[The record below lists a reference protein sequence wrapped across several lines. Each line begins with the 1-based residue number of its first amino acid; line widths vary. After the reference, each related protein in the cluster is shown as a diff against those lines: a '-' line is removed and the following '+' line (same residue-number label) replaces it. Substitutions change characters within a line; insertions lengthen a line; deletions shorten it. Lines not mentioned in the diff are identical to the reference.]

1 MALNIWTK
9 TSGFSLGTYSE
20 RVAVD
25 ILLPVDPEV
34 TGVTYAVIAGNLPPG
49 LRINQDRI
57 VGTPFDVPRLTDF
70 SVVIRATKGNERA
83 DRTFLMTIEGAD
95 SPEFVTTEGY
105 LDVGPGKQFYTL
117 DSTFIDYQLEAFD
130 ADIAT
135 GQKLSYFI
143 ADGDGRLPPGLTLTV
158 EGRLV
163 GFVQPT
169 VSIKPEDGDG
179 SFDNSFYD
187 TVAYDFAYRPTN
199 GFDSYVYDTVFY
211 DYSLPSVR
219 PKKLNQNYE
228 FIVTVTDGDSVAKRK
243 FGIYVVGDDY
253 FRADNTTWL
262 NDTGLFTADVT
273 WLKNPIWKTNSDLG
287 IVRANNYVTLIL
299 DTYDTDSIVY
309 DFVDATLAWQQNH
322 YYAVND
328 LILVDPDTQQSLI
341 CIEAHNSGTSFD
353 VSKWADY
360 GLPPGMSFDQ
370 VGGEVYGGIPYQ
382 PAISKVYRFIID
394 AIRYSGETDVKEYI
408 ATPANEGLN
417 QTELRIN
424 TVEFP
429 NVAEALNNVSS
440 IILTTTDINL
450 SEQTFEF
457 GTEVTLTG
465 FVDKYTSAILEGSSI
480 SGTTLTAGTVTG
492 TIVPGMVINGDGI
505 IPGTYIVAN
514 LSGSGNGS
522 TWTISQSQT
531 VELTNITTS
540 TVVTLS
546 FEATDAPD
554 VGNYYKVEG
563 NTNLFYNG
571 YMLCTGSTTTSI
583 TLSYAANPGTYSTET
598 ATTIKKLIPSGGAGI
613 EIQSSVIDPTDI
625 SSVDYSNPDEVVI
638 YLNTAINFLTTNS
651 TVIDIRYIVPS
662 TEIASTK
669 RLFYVNVIGEVDSVI
684 TWVSP
689 SDLGTLNANFVSTI
703 KLEATSTI
711 TNAEMIYTVTS
722 GNLPSG
728 LTLALDG
735 ELVGKVRQYG
745 DNILYRSTWKANR
758 SYNPND
764 VVIHEGQYYKA
775 LAPISGSSSFNS
787 VQWISYSFTGT
798 EGLTLLDGADF
809 VFDGGLTKFDN
820 FFTFTVK
827 ARDQYGY
834 SASEK
839 TFTIK
844 VETPNQLV
852 FSNIRTKPFLK
863 DNQRSAWKDFINNT
877 NIFTPT
883 SIYRPNDPSFGL
895 QTELSMLVYAGI
907 ETTEAARYVSAMGT
921 NHKRKRFHFGEVKKA
936 IAYIPGTYTPVY
948 EVVYV
953 QMIDP
958 LEPNGKRLPHKIRT
972 SAQPDPITVDVSNS
986 IWASGYSG
994 TDLEQQAK
1002 LERNAL
1008 DAYRPDFNITIDSD
1022 VYKASNSNINE
1033 YYPNSISNWRD
1044 NIQNWTDGTNT
1055 LSNERN
1061 YLPLWMRSIQPG
1073 SKQELDFQL
1082 AVPLCYCKLG
1092 AADDIILNIKFSGF
1106 DFKDLD
1112 YTADRYI
1119 IDSVEGQTSD
1129 KYLVF
1134 RNDRITV

>member
-9 TSGFSLGTYSE
+9 SSGFSLGTYSE

-25 ILLPVDPEV
+25 IPLPVDSEV
-34 TGVTYAVIAGNLPPG
+34 TGVTYSVIAGELPPG
-49 LRINQDRI
+49 LRINEDHI
-57 VGTPFDVPRLTDF
+57 IGTPFDVPRITEF
-70 SVVIRATKGNERA
+70 SFVIRATKGNERA
-83 DRTFLMTIEGAD
+83 DRTLKITLEGAD
-95 SPEFVTTEGY
+95 DPQFITTEGY
-105 LDVGPGKQFYTL
+105 LDVGPGNQFYTL
-117 DSTFIDYQLEAFD
+117 DSTFIDYQIEAFD

-135 GQKLSYFI
+135 GQRLSYFI

-158 EGRLV
+158 DGRLV
-163 GFVQPT
+163 GFVEPT
-169 VSIKPEDGDG
+169 ISIKPADGDG
-179 SFDNSFYD
+179 SYDDSFYD
-187 TVAYDFAYRPTN
+187 VVAYDFAYRPSN
-199 GFDSYVYDTVFY
+199 GFDSYIYDTVFY

-228 FIVTVTDGDSVAKRK
+228 FIVTVTDGDSIVKRK

-287 IVRANNYVTLIL
+287 AVRANNYVTLIL

-309 DFVDATLAWQQNH
+309 DFVDATAEWQQNH

-328 LILVDPDTQQSLI
+328 LILVDPVSQKSLI
-341 CIEAHNSGTSFD
+341 CIEAHTSGTDFD

-370 VGGEVYGGIPYQ
+370 VGGEVYGAIPYQ

-394 AIRYSGETDVKEYI
+394 AIRYSGETDTEVLL
-408 ATPANEGLN
+408 ATPANEGVN
-417 QTELRIN
+417 QTELRID
-424 TVEFP
+424 TTEFP
-429 NVAEALNNVSS
+429 AVAEALNNLSS
-440 IILTTTDINL
+440 IVLTTTDINL

-457 GTEVTLTG
+457 GSEITISSFG
-465 FVDKYTSAILEGSSI
+465 DKYTGATLASSTI
-480 SGTTLTAGTVTG
+480 SGTTLTVGTLTG
-492 TIVPGMVINGDGI
+492 TIVPGMVLIGDGI
-505 IPGTYIVAN
+505 VPGTYIVSN
-514 LSGSGNGS
+514 ISGAGDGS
-522 TWTISQSQT
+522 TWTVNQDQT
-531 VELTNITTS
+531 VDVVDMVTS
-540 TVVTLS
+540 TVVVLNFDT
-546 FEATDAPD
+546 TTAPT
-554 VGNYYKVEG
+554 VGSYYKLEG
-563 NTNLFYNG
+563 NDNLFYNG
-571 YMLCTGSTTTSI
+571 YFLCTRSTSTSI
-583 TLSYAANPGTYSTET
+583 TLSYSSNPGTYSTGT
-598 ATTIKKLIPSGGAGI
+598 TTIKQLIPSSGGASI
-613 EIQSSVIDPTDI
+613 TVQSSVIDPANI
-625 SSVDYSNPDEVVI
+625 VSIDYANPEEVVI
-638 YLNTAINFLTTNS
+638 YLNKTIGLLTTNS
-651 TVIDIRYIVPS
+651 TVVDIRYVVPS
-662 TEIASTK
+662 AEIASTK

-684 TWVSP
+684 TWISP
-689 SDLGTLNANFVSTI
+689 SELESLNANFVSTI

-711 TNAEMIYTVTS
+711 SNAEMIYTVTS
-722 GNLPSG
+722 GRLPPG

-758 SYNPND
+758 SYNTND
-764 VVIHEGQYYKA
+764 VVRYNDQYYRA
-775 LAPISGSSSFNS
+775 LAPIAGGLTFNPL
-787 VQWISYSFTGT
+787 QWITYSFEGT
-798 EGLTLLDGADF
+798 EGLTLINGDDF
-809 VFDGGLTKFDN
+809 AYDGGLTKFDN

-827 ARDQYGY
+827 ARDQYGF

-839 TFTIK
+839 TFTVK

-863 DNQRSAWKDFINNT
+863 LDQRAKWRDFINNT

-883 SIYRPNDPSFGL
+883 SIYRPNDPNFGL

-907 ETTEAARYVSAMGT
+907 ETTDAAKYISAMGT
-921 NHKRKRFHFGEVKKA
+921 NHKRKRFHFGDVKKA

-953 QMIDP
+953 EMLDP
-958 LEPNGKRLPHKIRT
+958 LEPDGKRLSQKIVA
-972 SAQPDPITVDVSNS
+972 SHQPDGITVDVSNN
-986 IWASGYSG
+986 IWANGYAG
-994 TDLEQQAK
+994 TDLDQEAK

-1008 DAYRPDFNITIDSD
+1008 DAYRPDYNITIDSTS
-1022 VYKASNSNINE
+1022 YNASTPNINE

-1044 NIQNWTDGTNT
+1044 NIENWTDGSVT
-1055 LSNERN
+1055 LANERN
-1061 YLPLWMRSIQPG
+1061 YLPLWMRSTQPG

-1082 AVPLCYCKLG
+1082 AVPLCYCKVG
-1092 AADDIILNIKFSGF
+1092 AADDIILNIKFSEF
-1106 DFKDLD
+1106 DFKTLD